1 MNKEVLFTLS
11 SGFRENF
18 EVIGYRFGKGEKAAC
33 IVGALRGN
41 EYEHLYCAS
50 KLIDIL
56 GRLEERG
63 AIVANKEILVIPCAI
78 NTSMNV
84 GERNWARDH
93 EDINRH
99 FPGNPKGEA
108 VDRVADAIMRAIKGY
123 SYGIQYTGFYLAGE
137 FTPHL
142 RTLSS
147 SIDTTSLASLFG
159 LPYVVTGQPRS
170 FDTRTMNYHWQE
182 NGTSAFSLYVSNYD
196 YLNEDVAN
204 QAVSATLRFLTRMG
218 IIKYACHNGYISSV
232 LAEEDLVTVKPNVSG
247 FFRRVCQMTINKE
260 VRRGDILAEIL
271 DPYEGNIIDRIVAPV
286 DGILFFAQTSP
297 IVFEHSVA
305 FRIIKK
311 LHL

>member
-1 MNKEVLFTLS
+1 MTREVLFTLS

-18 EVIGYRFGKGEKAAC
+18 ELIGYRFGKGEKAAC

-50 KLIDIL
+50 QLIDIL
-56 GRLEERG
+56 SRLEERG
-63 AIVANKEILVIPCAI
+63 ALVADKEILVIPCAI

-84 GERNWARDH
+84 GKRNWVRDNQ
-93 EDINRH
+93 DINRH
-99 FPGNPKGEA
+99 FPGNEKGEA
-108 VDRVADAIMRAIKGY
+108 PDRVAAAVMKAVEGY

-137 FTPHL
+137 FVPHV
-142 RTLSS
+142 RTLGN
-147 SIDTTSLASLFG
+147 SIDSTSLASLFG

-170 FDTRTMNYHWQE
+170 FDTRTLNYNWHE
-182 NGTSAFSLYVSNYD
+182 RGTSSFSLYISSYD
-196 YLNEDVAN
+196 YLNEEVAN

-218 IIKYACHNGYISSV
+218 IIKYNCHNGHIASI
-232 LAEEDLVTVKPNVSG
+232 LAEEDLVTVKPNISG
-247 FFRRVCQMTINKE
+247 FFRRTCQINKE
-260 VRRGDILAEIL
+260 VRRGDILAEVL

-297 IVFEHSVA
+297 ILFEHSVA